1 MLNPYRLLATGI
13 TAFALLI
20 AGCSGGSKEAG
31 SETSSSGVVSSDEP
45 APQAVADDGS
55 SGTEVGE
62 GYYNESSSA
71 PEPTFYKPI
80 TLGGGGSTAGSDGS
94 AGATSSA
101 DESAGPPPTPD
112 EVMAGLKPI
121 ATVLVGEWTSILK
134 NASVNEPHNWLWDVK
149 SDPAKP
155 SIVLQIPDG
164 QFFTEARISYS
175 PRKSQFTMTT
185 TDADKAKRSY
195 VGTFEEP
202 PVDVPS
208 DDGKSVERT
217 FKLAFEEEPD
227 SSSKE
232 KFRYV
237 IAQQN
242 NNRYLM
248 EVHKAR
254 GSAAFRLR
262 DVGGTQR
269 NGVSFAKADDDYGDR
284 TCVISGGLG
293 TTAVTHKGRT
303 YYVCCSGCAAAFN
316 DDPET
321 WIAKYEA
328 KKKEK
333 EKLN

>member
-1 MLNPYRLLATGI
+1 MLKPYRILTSCLT
-13 TAFALLI
+13 TLALLV
-20 AGCSGGSKEAG
+20 AGCSGGSNEAG
-31 SETSSSGVVSSDEP
+31 SETTSAESVSTGEP
-45 APQAVADDGS
+45 APQAIVNDDGS
-55 SGTEVGE
+55 SAGGVSGSTAE
-62 GYYNESSSA
+62 NPA
-71 PEPTFYKPI
+71 PTFYKPI
-80 TLGGGGSTAGSDGS
+80 TLGGGSSS
-94 AGATSSA
+94 AGGSSTVGTSAT
-101 DESAGPPPTPD
+101 DEPVGPPPTPD
-112 EVMAGLKPI
+112 EIMAGLKPV

-134 NASVNEPHNWLWDVK
+134 NASINEAHNWFWDVK

-185 TDADKAKRSY
+185 TDAEKTERSY
-195 VGTFEEP
+195 VGTFDEP
-202 PVDVPS
+202 PQNIPS

-217 FKLAFEEEPD
+217 FKLAFEEQD
-227 SSSKE
+227 GADQSNE

-248 EVHKAR
+248 EIHRAR

-293 TTAVTHKGRT
+293 TSTVTFKGKT

-316 DDPET
+316 DDPEK
-321 WIAKYEA
+321 WIAKFEA
-328 KKKEK
+328 AKNEK
-333 EKLN
+333 QN

>member
-1 MLNPYRLLATGI
+1 MLNPSRLLVSGLTS
-13 TAFALLI
+13 FALLL
-20 AGCSGGSKEAG
+20 AGCSGGSNEAAPEASS
-31 SETSSSGVVSSDEP
+31 SETVSSDEA
-45 APQAVADDGS
+45 APQAVADDDS
-55 SGTEVGE
+55 SGDD
-62 GYYNESSSA
+62 SA
-71 PEPTFYKPI
+71 TDEPAPSFYKPI
-80 TLGGGGSTAGSDGS
+80 TLGGAGSTDTNKGS
-94 AGATSSA
+94 SSDTAAA
-101 DESAGPPPTPD
+101 DEPTGPPPTP
-112 EVMAGLKPI
+112 EEIMEGLKPI

-134 NASVNEPHNWLWDVK
+134 NASVNEPHSWLWDVK

-164 QFFTEARISYS
+164 QFFTEARISYA

-185 TDADKAKRSY
+185 TDADKTKRSY

-202 PVDVPS
+202 PEDIPS

-217 FKLAFEEEPD
+217 FKLAFEERD
-227 SSSKE
+227 AGDAKE

-248 EVHKAR
+248 EIHRAR

-293 TTAVTHKGRT
+293 TTTVSFKGKS

-316 DDPET
+316 DDPEK
-321 WIAKYEA
+321 WIAKFEA
-328 KKKEK
+328 KQKEK
-333 EKLN
+333 QN

>member
-1 MLNPYRLLATGI
+1 MLNSCRFLTSSLTSI
-13 TAFALLI
+13 ALLI
-20 AGCSGGSKEAG
+20 AGCSGGSNEAG
-31 SETSSSGVVSSDEP
+31 SESSSSETVSADES
-45 APQAVADDGS
+45 APQAVANDDS
-55 SGTEVGE
+55 SGDDSGNSSTGE
-62 GYYNESSSA
+62 EPA
-71 PEPTFYKPI
+71 PTFYKPI
-80 TLGGGGSTAGSDGS
+80 TLGGGSTAENG
-94 AGATSSA
+94 TSSGGTA
-101 DESAGPPPTPD
+101 ATEEPTGPPPTPE
-112 EVMAGLKPI
+112 EVMEGLKPI
-121 ATVLVGEWTSILK
+121 ATVLVGQWTSILK

-149 SDPAKP
+149 SDPANP
-155 SIVLQIPDG
+155 SIVLQIPEG
-164 QFFTEARISYS
+164 QFFTEARITYA

-185 TDADKAKRSY
+185 TDADKTQRSY
-195 VGTFEEP
+195 VGTFDEP
-202 PVDVPS
+202 PKDVPS

-217 FKLAFEEEPD
+217 FKLAFEEESG

-248 EVHKAR
+248 EIHRAR

-293 TTAVTHKGRT
+293 TSTVSFKGKT

-316 DDPET
+316 DDPEK
-321 WIAKYEA
+321 WIAKFEA
-328 KKKEK
+328 KMAEKK
-333 EKLN
+333 N

>member
-1 MLNPYRLLATGI
+1 MSNPYRFLTSSL

-20 AGCSGGSKEAG
+20 AGCSGGSNDASSETAS
-31 SETSSSGVVSSDEP
+31 SETSGSNEP
-45 APQAVADDGS
+45 APQAVASDDSPSEDSGS
-55 SGTEVGE
+55 EE
-62 GYYNESSSA
+62 PA
-71 PEPTFYKPI
+71 PTFYKPI
-80 TLGGGGSTAGSDGS
+80 TLGGGGSTAQNGGS
-94 AGATSSA
+94 ASDAASA
-101 DESAGPPPTPD
+101 DEASGPPPTPD

-134 NASVNEPHNWLWDVK
+134 NASINEPNNWLWDVK

-164 QFFTEARISYS
+164 QFFTEARITYA
-175 PRKSQFTMTT
+175 PRKSQFLMTT
-185 TDADKAKRSY
+185 TDAEKTQRHFI
-195 VGTFEEP
+195 GTFDEP
-202 PVDVPS
+202 PQDVPS

-217 FKLAFEEEPD
+217 FKLAFEEQEGD
-227 SSSKE
+227 AGNE
-232 KFRYV
+232 RFRYV

-248 EVHKAR
+248 EIHKAR

>member
-1 MLNPYRLLATGI
+1 MLNSYRLLAPSL

-20 AGCSGGSKEAG
+20 AGCSGGSNETA
-31 SETSSSGVVSSDEP
+31 SESSSPETVSTDEA

-55 SGTEVGE
+55 SATEVGE
-62 GYYNESSSA
+62 GYYNEESSA
-71 PEPTFYKPI
+71 PEFYKPI
-80 TLGGGGSTAGSDGS
+80 TLGSSATVKNETSSGGGA
-94 AGATSSA
+94 AA
-101 DESAGPPPTPD
+101 DEPAGPPPTPD

-134 NASVNEPHNWLWDVK
+134 NASVNEAHNWIWDVK

-185 TDADKAKRSY
+185 TDADKATRSY
-195 VGTFEEP
+195 IGTFEEP
-202 PVDVPS
+202 PKDVPS

-217 FKLAFEEEPD
+217 FKLAFEEQD
-227 SSSKE
+227 GTAGSKE

-293 TTAVTHKGRT
+293 TSTVTFKGKS

-316 DDPET
+316 DDPEK
-321 WIAKYEA
+321 WIAKFEA
-328 KKKEK
+328 KMAEKK
-333 EKLN
+333 N